1 MIHYDPSL
9 PLPESTLSTER
20 PASTSK
26 PASKSAE
33 ESPSQPVFAST
44 IHLDDPDSSS
54 EVAAAP
60 GGVVSFTDDEEP
72 ASKESTPSESMPSLR
87 REWAEKR
94 QEIDAKRARVAADD
108 ASGASESEPEGEVD
122 LQAETREYQRILA
135 GVLGKP
141 ASVPEEESASVAAVA
156 QNGAMG
162 NLFEEAAAQSFSL
175 FNYLPEKEEEEVAPV
190 AQDGATVLEQVAPTA
205 WYNERSSGVKSTVFL
220 SMDWEVDGECGCVG
234 GDSAGLQQ
242 LLLPYSGR

>member
-1 MIHYDPSL
+1 M
-9 PLPESTLSTER
+9 
-20 PASTSK
+20 
-26 PASKSAE
+26 
-33 ESPSQPVFAST
+33 FAST

-87 REWAEKR
+87 REWTEKR

-141 ASVPEEESASVAAVA
+141 APVPEEESAPVAAVA